1 MVLRLVLAAL
11 CFGAAAF
18 MLKQL
23 SDWGMD
29 ILAVEQWSNLI
40 LNIMD
45 DPANFTGLLLSTV
58 ILSAAFPIVG
68 ILCLVLAVQ
77 VRGAAEVKSIRV
89 DTRKLGRGVKSEASR
104 RVEEPVDEVEF
115 ETGISAEDQ
124 PAGRARWSRFSAA
137 LLVVL
142 GGVWWMI
149 RRFVL
154 LVLRLLK
161 NARAKEKV
169 ARLARRVTAAVARRF
184 GRDVAGGDTTMPTK
198 DSIVRMGADSDRD
211 VEICNEVIVW
221 YGVWGSAGP
230 RQRPPRMFDQ
240 AARLHAEMNHR
251 RRQMMTESYSMRG
264 LSALSALDAAAALF
278 DGNAV
283 PSKEVLEV
291 AEPIDPPSLAELVEN
306 GGEAD
311 LVVGKEDADD
321 RPTGDDD
328 DADGLEGDD
337 PFSII
342 GGIERQRSD
351 AASATIGHV
360 ARVAEPV
367 AEGDDGDDGED
378 PEDGGLLD
386 IIDDIGGPSPS
397 ASSGPVQAAVD
408 VIPVVDR
415 RVDQGTGRESGVDVD
430 NLLQSLINDQPALT
444 SGDSERDPNGKG
456 SEAEERDVANAILVP
471 TPRKLVDPTLEE
483 DVDVGFDEVRADL
496 VSALDDLVG
505 YQARIMGW
513 SHFGEKLGDE
523 FDSIEK
529 RRSYLVERAGVVT
542 KIKAS
547 MSPNDLLGVMVE
559 LGESEHAAWLD
570 ARASRVFEAIE
581 QGEDDPAVRHLLAAE
596 EVAGEKELQ
605 GSGSTYADLSY
616 EETWRRAAPA
626 ADAYKELAKASGVE
640 LYRSI
645 QVVSRRS
652 DGGQEFGLV
661 DAIIGDLRIRVRE
674 KLAAMVAGVVGVIFV
689 ALPSGDWTLD
699 PTADDDEFEDRLV
712 FRGVG
717 GSGRK
722 AVRVKD
728 RNLRIL
734 ADWASSKGLR
744 TQGVIHLVIEED
756 TTISGIK
763 DPAAAVQAM
772 QARIDDIGLPYI
784 VRLDTWS
791 EFEWQEA
798 KDRYVLPRR

>member
-1 MVLRLVLAAL
+1 
-11 CFGAAAF
+11 

-45 DPANFTGLLLSTV
+45 DPASFTGLLLSTV

-77 VRGAAEVKSIRV
+77 ARGAAEVKAIRV

-115 ETGISAEDQ
+115 EVGISAEDQ
-124 PAGRARWSRFSAA
+124 PVGRARWSRFSAA

-142 GGVWWMI
+142 GGVWWLT

-154 LVLRLLK
+154 LATRLLE
-161 NARAKEKV
+161 NARAKEKA
-169 ARLARRVTAAVARRF
+169 ARLARLVTAVVARRF
-184 GRDVAGGDTTMPTK
+184 GRDVAGGGRVMPTM
-198 DSIVRMGADSDRD
+198 DSTVRTGADSDRD

-240 AARLHAEMNHR
+240 AARLHGEMNHR

-283 PSKEVLEV
+283 PSREVLEV

-306 GGEAD
+306 GADAD
-311 LVVGKEDADD
+311 LMVGKEVSDD
-321 RPTGDDD
+321 HPTGDDD
-328 DADGLEGDD
+328 GADDLDGDD

-351 AASATIGHV
+351 AASAAIEHV
-360 ARVAEPV
+360 AREAESV
-367 AEGDDGDDGED
+367 AEGGDGEDDED

-386 IIDDIGGPSPS
+386 IIDDIGGP
-397 ASSGPVQAAVD
+397 ALVGLGGPVRAAVD
-408 VIPVVDR
+408 VVPVADGR
-415 RVDQGTGRESGVDVD
+415 MEQGRVRESGADVD
-430 NLLQSLINDQPALT
+430 SLLQSLINDQPAPM
-444 SGDSERDPNGKG
+444 SSESERDSAKKE
-456 SEAEERDVANAILVP
+456 SETDEKNAADITSVP
-471 TPRKLVDPTLEE
+471 TPPKVVDAAVE
-483 DVDVGFDEVRADL
+483 DDAVVGFEEVRADL

-513 SHFGEKLGDE
+513 SHFGEKLGEE
-523 FDSIEK
+523 FDSVEK
-529 RRSYLVERAGVVT
+529 RRSYLAERAGAVV

-547 MSPNDLLGVMVE
+547 MSPNDVLGVTVE

-645 QVVSRRS
+645 QVVSRQS

-689 ALPSGDWTLD
+689 ALPAGDWTLD
-699 PTADDDEFEDRLV
+699 PTAADDEFEDRLV

-722 AVRVKD
+722 AVRAKD

-744 TQGVIHLVIEED
+744 TQGVIHLVIEDE
-756 TTISGIK
+756 TTIAGIK

-791 EFEWQEA
+791 EFEWQEV